1 MKKRYFLLT
10 SVLVLSFILAAC
22 ATPAA
27 SVATQAASTAV
38 PATQAQATTAAI
50 SLVNFSFSPK
60 ELTIK
65 KGTTITWTN
74 EDSAVHTVTSD
85 TDVFASGNLAK
96 GDKFSYTFTTAGTF
110 PYHCIPHKAKM
121 VGTITVTD

>member
-1 MKKRYFLLT
+1 MKNKFPLLT
-10 SVLVLSFILAAC
+10 FAIVITLMLAAC
-22 ATPAA
+22 ATPSAT
-27 SVATQAASTAV
+27 VATQQLSTEA
-38 PATQAQATTAAI
+38 PAAQADSTVKI

-85 TDVFASGNLAK
+85 TDVFDSGNLAK
-96 GDKFSYTFTTAGTF
+96 GDTFSYTFDTAGTF
-110 PYHCIPHKAKM
+110 PYYCIPHAANMK
-121 VGTITVTD
+121 GTIVVTD